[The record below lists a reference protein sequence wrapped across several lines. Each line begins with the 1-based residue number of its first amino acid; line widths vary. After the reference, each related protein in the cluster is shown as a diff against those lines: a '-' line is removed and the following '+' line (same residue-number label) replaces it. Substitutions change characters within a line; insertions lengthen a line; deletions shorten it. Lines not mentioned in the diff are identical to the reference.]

1 MYDVTMLYNRGRTG
15 SKEIKWEMV
24 IKAQEMW
31 ISCSWEWGPAA
42 WTGETGACV
51 RGPGRSC
58 REMSPEVTIG
68 ADTVG
73 RSVK

>member
-1 MYDVTMLYNRGRTG
+1 
-15 SKEIKWEMV
+15 MV

-31 ISCSWEWGPAA
+31 ISCFWEWGPAA

-51 RGPGRSC
+51 RGPGSSC

-68 ADTVG
+68 GDTVG

>member
-1 MYDVTMLYNRGRTG
+1 
-15 SKEIKWEMV
+15 MV

-31 ISCSWEWGPAA
+31 ISCCWEWVPAA
-42 WTGETGACV
+42 QTGETGAYV
-51 RGPGRSC
+51 LGPGSSC

-68 ADTVG
+68 GDTVG